1 MSIRPEA
8 RQRVGVRRAL
18 TAAGAALVALAL
30 AACASGS
37 TASNEAVNLVDTG
50 AELDEITVALP
61 GSLANLYTGVEAG
74 ILNYY
79 VASTVQEG
87 LVGLDETGAVVPALA
102 ESWETPDPNTYV
114 FQLRDDATFHDGTP
128 VTAEDVVFSLQAA
141 QDETLSPS
149 LSWYLAN
156 MASAEVT
163 GENEVTVTTAEPDQA
178 FIKNLTT
185 AGSAFVTSQAHWN
198 AVGGAVGTSDSLL
211 LGSGPYE
218 VTEFQPDSHVTLVR
232 NENWWGGTP
241 AVKQINIE
249 FVPDENTRL
258 LAAQKGD
265 IDIAFNVPIG
275 QVDQWRDIDGV
286 RVENVNDLSY
296 VGLLFDQNVAPFDDP
311 KVREAI
317 ALAVDR
323 QTIVDR
329 LLRGYGEVATSI
341 MTPESIEAVAG
352 GADQARELLAGIT
365 QHDFDLEAARAAL
378 AESSAADGFEL
389 ELTFP
394 NTGPQLGTAAQAIAE
409 NLGEIGIDASVKE
422 VPIETWLATIGD
434 GEHGLSYMWYFS
446 TTGDPAE
453 VPAYLVGPENPNG
466 FVSEQ
471 AAELLAAAN
480 AASDPQVRIDLLLE
494 LEELSATE
502 VVNQPLWW
510 GQSVTA
516 FTNRVGLADYSAFS
530 FVGPWG
536 AKLFAAEVAE

>member
-1 MSIRPEA
+1 MSMRSPLRSRA
-8 RQRVGVRRAL
+8 GVRGAIA
-18 TAAGAALVALAL
+18 TAGAALLALSL
-30 AACASGS
+30 AACGGGAPAA
-37 TASNEAVNLVDTG
+37 TEPVNLVDTG

-61 GSLANLYTGVEAG
+61 GSLANLYTGVEGG

-87 LVGLDETGAVVPALA
+87 LVGIDETGAVVPSLA
-102 ESWETPDPNTYV
+102 ESWETPDENTYV
-114 FQLRDDATFHDGTP
+114 FQLRDDATFHDGAP
-128 VTAEDVVFSLQAA
+128 VTPEDVVFSLQQA
-141 QDETLSPS
+141 QDEVASPS
-149 LSWYLAN
+149 LSWYLYN
-156 MASAEVT
+156 MSSVEVT
-163 GENEVTVTTAEPDQA
+163 GANEVTVTTAEPDQA
-178 FIKNLTT
+178 FLKNLST
-185 AGSAFVTSQAHWN
+185 AGSAFITPQAHWE
-198 AVGGAVGTSDSLL
+198 AVGGAVGTSESLL
-211 LGSGPYE
+211 PGSGPYE

-232 NENWWGGTP
+232 NDNWWGGTP

-249 FVPDENTRL
+249 FIPDENTRL

-275 QVDQWRDIDGV
+275 QADQWREIDGV

-296 VGLLFDQNVAPFDDP
+296 VGLLFDQNVAPFDDA

-329 LLRGYGEVATSI
+329 LLRGNGEVATTI
-341 MTPESIEAVAG
+341 MTPESIESVV
-352 GADQARELLAGIT
+352 GADEARKMLAGVT
-365 QHDFDLEAARAAL
+365 QHEFNLDDARAAL
-378 AESSAADGFEL
+378 EESSVPEGFEL

-394 NTGPQLGTAAQAIAE
+394 NTGPQLGTAAQAIGE
-409 NLGEIGIDASVKE
+409 SLGEIGIEVAVKE

-453 VPAYLVGPENPNG
+453 VPAYLIGPDNPNG
-466 FVSEQ
+466 FVSDE
-471 AAELLAAAN
+471 AAALLSESN
-480 AASDPQVRIDLLLE
+480 AAADPEERIDLILQ

-502 VVNQPLWW
+502 VVNAPLWW
-510 GQSVTA
+510 GQALTS
-516 FTNRVGLADYSAFS
+516 FTNRVGLADYSAYS